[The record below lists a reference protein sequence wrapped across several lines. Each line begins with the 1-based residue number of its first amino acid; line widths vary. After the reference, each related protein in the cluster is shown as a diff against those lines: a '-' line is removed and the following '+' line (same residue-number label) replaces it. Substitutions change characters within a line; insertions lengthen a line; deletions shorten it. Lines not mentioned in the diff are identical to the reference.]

1 MADRKP
7 REHKTFADRI
17 KAVTDQR
24 DRAQAEADKFEQ
36 RRKGIILEEQARLEN
51 ARSELEQASK

>member
-7 REHKTFADRI
+7 RERKTFADRI
-17 KAVTDQR
+17 KAVTEQR

-36 RRKGIILEEQARLEN
+36 RRKDMINEEQARLEN
-51 ARSELEQASK
+51 QRAELEQASQ